1 MSYGEK
7 KKRERK
13 VEKFGILKQLN
24 HKFVSVTT
32 NSTDSVRIDR
42 NGLVFEYRECAPWGY
57 CSALSS
63 TVSKQQS
70 QG

>member
-1 MSYGEK
+1 MGEK
-7 KKRERK
+7 KKERK

-42 NGLVFEYRECAPWGY
+42 NGLVFEYRECAAMGILLWVEFY
-57 CSALSS
+57 C
-63 TVSKQQS
+63 KK
-70 QG
+70 